1 MLAMGRND
9 RDKKLLSNGLRNAFR
24 KAISRVSNAKIAVHP
39 RSRQCWALKRS
50 TFLSIIMSLIFA
62 IPAFPQAN
70 GPSALGAASA
80 SAALDPSLVQL
91 ERSLGAYLVAALV
104 WGIGLSLGGP
114 TGYAINPARD
124 LGPRLAHAVLPIANK
139 GASGWSYA
147 IVPIVGPLIGG
158 GLAGLL
164 LHAVIK

>member
-1 MLAMGRND
+1 MPAIRNFIANLISEMIGTFVLVFVVGAIFS
-9 RDKKLLSNGLRNAFR
+9 KAVAGPGL
-24 KAISRVSNAKIAVHP
+24 VP
-39 RSRQCWALKRS
+39 
-50 TFLSIIMSLIFA
+50 
-62 IPAFPQAN
+62 
-70 GPSALGAASA
+70 G
-80 SAALDPSLVQL
+80 
-91 ERSLGAYLVAALV
+91 LGAYLVAALV
-104 WGIGLSLGGP
+104 WGIGLSLGGT